1 MRFLLCLIL
10 PLSVLAQRPDTVRLY
25 PVNFLQGMMLGDT
38 NYQDA
43 YMIAE
48 LGKIQLERY
57 SKELKQH
64 ALQKELENQKLQTAS
79 LEQKLLSQ
87 RIQAEANQKQ
97 QRQQQRISRLE
108 IHSLN
113 QKAMLQERTR
123 DFLVAGVVF
132 LLLVGILLLRLNTK
146 LKTKNAALIQKNR
159 EISEALL
166 KGQTIERKRVA
177 SELHDSLGGL
187 LSAVKLTM
195 QTIHAED
202 LSPQEQPIYRNLI
215 GMVNE
220 AGQQVRSLS
229 HNLLPDEL
237 EEKGLVNSLE
247 RLVTKLNYTQKTHF
261 DLKISGLDERLDK
274 NVEFNLYTICLELCN
289 NILKHAE
296 ATEVQIELIKK
307 NEVLQLFVSD
317 NGQGFSVEDTTNGMG
332 MKNLKARASALN
344 AKLHIQSKPYEGTL
358 VSMKMPLV
366 TFAIKN
372 YFFALLFLMSYSAAS
387 LGQSSTLDILR
398 KKIKTI
404 EHLPKTYANDT
415 LRVGL
420 LNDLATVTFRT
431 DTVENAIPIA
441 RKALQLAQKIKW
453 NHGVLV
459 SYKTLVSAE
468 NISNRH
474 YDAIKHG
481 LAGLALAEKLNHRY
495 FRVFFSRSLG
505 NNYDMLDNYE
515 KAIPYY
521 EACLKLSENVEA
533 TLPTRANAL
542 VELGD
547 AYRVHLK
554 KPLQARHLIEQAIEI
569 YKKVAPASIGYAYDY
584 LGLALT
590 DLNDYPQAEEA
601 FR

>member
-1 MRFLLCLIL
+1 MRFLICLIL
-10 PLSVLAQRPDTVRLY
+10 PLSVLAQRPDTVRSY

-57 SKELKQH
+57 SKELRQH

-123 DFLVAGVVF
+123 NFLVAGVVF

-146 LKTKNAALIQKNR
+146 LKVKNAALIQKNR

-166 KGQTIERKRVA
+166 KGQTIERKRIA

-261 DLKISGLDERLDK
+261 DLRISGLDERLDK

-307 NEVLQLFVSD
+307 NEALQLFVSD

-358 VSMKMPLV
+358 VSMKMPLTSNQSV
-366 TFAIKN
+366 QT
-372 YFFALLFLMSYSAAS
+372 AA
-387 LGQSSTLDILR
+387 QI
-398 KKIKTI
+398 
-404 EHLPKTYANDT
+404 
-415 LRVGL
+415 
-420 LNDLATVTFRT
+420 
-431 DTVENAIPIA
+431 
-441 RKALQLAQKIKW
+441 
-453 NHGVLV
+453 
-459 SYKTLVSAE
+459 
-468 NISNRH
+468 
-474 YDAIKHG
+474 
-481 LAGLALAEKLNHRY
+481 
-495 FRVFFSRSLG
+495 
-505 NNYDMLDNYE
+505 
-515 KAIPYY
+515 
-521 EACLKLSENVEA
+521 
-533 TLPTRANAL
+533 
-542 VELGD
+542 
-547 AYRVHLK
+547 
-554 KPLQARHLIEQAIEI
+554 
-569 YKKVAPASIGYAYDY
+569 
-584 LGLALT
+584 
-590 DLNDYPQAEEA
+590 
-601 FR
+601 